1 MPGIC
6 TNVRNF
12 LRNHGAARA
21 KQWTLSWEPRDQSTG
36 RNSVYTGYCK
46 DANDHIK
53 NKLYRKSAEA
63 PNSSSITNEFP
74 FTSSQ
79 EGGKVY
85 YRTWPS
91 ERRGI
96 TREWVP
102 F

>member
-63 PNSSSITNEFP
+63 PNSSSIT
-74 FTSSQ
+74 TSS
-79 EGGKVY
+79 
-85 YRTWPS
+85 PL
-91 ERRGI
+91 RRRKRAAKCTIGPGH
-96 TREWVP
+96 RSVVA
-102 F
+102 